1 MSAQKREET
10 IARFSVP
17 LEEGAEPEQASSTQV
32 SSTRRRPRASQ
43 RTINDDADVSVAVA
57 DDDFVPGD
65 DDDFVES
72 DDDTAFT
79 NKKKGKGKAKQ
90 RKTSSTRVFSGV
102 NPKVMLISLKAVS
115 LSIFNHHIFADFF
128 VQGALGLNLTGLLQ
142 PHKLLSFY

>member
-10 IARFSVP
+10 IAQFSVP

-79 NKKKGKGKAKQ
+79 NKMKAKGKAKQ